1 MYTYRDVKSGEAYR
15 GLLES
20 LGWKK
25 PRKKEA
31 TFTKTYPT
39 GYCFRPVLR
48 MRLLIITPVIS
59 LASQCFGLSHHNG
72 GNSREN
78 SNLTAQ
84 KDVCTTFM

>member
-31 TFTKTYPT
+31 TFTKTYPP
-39 GYCFRPVLR
+39 GYCLK
-48 MRLLIITPVIS
+48 LILVTPLSTITPVIS

-78 SNLTAQ
+78 SDLTVQ
-84 KDVCTTFM
+84 KDSFIF

>member
-39 GYCFRPVLR
+39 G
-48 MRLLIITPVIS
+48 LLKLIQA
-59 LASQCFGLSHHNG
+59 L
-72 GNSREN
+72 
-78 SNLTAQ
+78 
-84 KDVCTTFM
+84 

>member
-39 GYCFRPVLR
+39 GYCLKLILVTLR
-48 MRLLIITPVIS
+48 STITPVIS
-59 LASQCFGLSHHNG
+59 LAFQCFGLSHHNG

-78 SNLTAQ
+78 LGLTAQ
-84 KDVCTTFM
+84 KDAFIF